1 MGSNDSADRNGS
13 NRNKDG
19 VAMKITTERLGT
31 TALIRAS
38 GDIDSET
45 APQLDHVFTS
55 LAKDGVNEL
64 SLNVE
69 GVSFLS
75 SAGLSVLISAHREF
89 ERFRLEP
96 GNRIVDRLISL
107 TGLAI
112 LYGDPIA
119 PLETSH

>member
-1 MGSNDSADRNGS
+1 
-13 NRNKDG
+13 
-19 VAMKITTERLGT
+19 MKITTERLGT

-96 GNRIVDRLISL
+96 GNRIVDRLITL

-112 LYGDPIA
+112 LYGDPVA
-119 PLETSH
+119 PLETTH